1 MNARRL
7 TLGWLAAA
15 VAGRI
20 VSGDPEQAVG
30 GIVTDSR
37 SLQAGD
43 FFVALR
49 GPRFD
54 GSEFVEEALRRGA
67 MGALVQAD
75 LKVGLYGNYGNAGTG
90 VAGTG
95 VEADL

>member
-1 MNARRL
+1 MSALRL
-7 TLGWLAAA
+7 TVGWLAAA

-20 VSGDPEQAVG
+20 ASGDPEQLVG

-49 GPRFD
+49 GPHFD
-54 GSEFVEEALRRGA
+54 GHAFVEEAIATGPSGRSWGWSPRG
-67 MGALVQAD
+67 
-75 LKVGLYGNYGNAGTG
+75 
-90 VAGTG
+90 
-95 VEADL
+95 